1 MARKSQVGSDGPA
14 SPPHPKPLRIGVVAR
29 LRAYFFAGMLVTA
42 PIAITLYLSWLF
54 ITFIDSRVS
63 RLLPA
68 SYNPELYLPFTVPG
82 IGVLVVFAVLTLIG
96 AFTAGYFGRLL
107 VRFSEAILARMPV
120 VRSVY
125 GATKQIFETVLAKQS
140 TAFREVALIQY
151 PRPGIWTLCFITGTT
166 GGEVEGRLDQP
177 HYNVFVPTTPNPT
190 GGFLLFVPK
199 ADVRVLDMSVE
210 DGLKMILSVGIISP
224 ADRRLMGDRP
234 PEVLSTAAA
243 PPLAA
248 PGGQP
253 DLR

>member
-1 MARKSQVGSDGPA
+1 MARKSDGVAGGLLSSATPKRHRVGF
-14 SPPHPKPLRIGVVAR
+14 IAR

-54 ITFIDSRVS
+54 ISFIDSRVS
-63 RLLPA
+63 QLLPA
-68 SYNPELYLPFTVPG
+68 SYNPELYLPFTIPG
-82 IGVLVVFAVLTLIG
+82 VGVLVVFAVLTLIG

-140 TAFREVALIQY
+140 SAFREVALIEY
-151 PRPGIWTLCFITGTT
+151 PRRGIWTLAFITGSTA
-166 GGEVEGRLDQP
+166 GEVEGRLEEP

-190 GGFLLFVPK
+190 GGFLLFLPK
-199 ADVRVLDMSVE
+199 ADVRVLDMTVE

-224 ADRRLMGDRP
+224 PDRRLADQRP
-234 PEVLSTAAA
+234 LPSATDLPTAE
-243 PPLAA
+243 
-248 PGGQP
+248 G
-253 DLR
+253 